1 MATVAGVCGNA
12 FVAAVIV
19 RTPLS
24 RRAIQIARAVAIVA
38 DALQLVLLPLFVE
51 GFASVLNDALDVVVG
66 IVLVRLVG
74 WNPVFLPTIVVEL
87 LPFGNLAP
95 TWTIA
100 LFIATR
106 SRQTALPP
114 KESVTDGE
122 ERR

>member
-1 MATVAGVCGNA
+1 MATVAGVCGDA

-19 RTPLS
+19 RTPPS

-66 IVLVRLVG
+66 IILVRLVG

-106 SRQTALPP
+106 SRQPVLPP
-114 KESVTDGE
+114 KESGTDGE
-122 ERR
+122 ERQ

>member
-1 MATVAGVCGNA
+1 MASVAGVCGDA

-19 RTPLS
+19 RTPPS
-24 RRAIQIARAVAIVA
+24 RRAIQVARAVAMVA
-38 DALQLVLLPLFVE
+38 DGLQLVLLPFFVE

-106 SRQTALPP
+106 SRQTAIEP
-114 KESVTDGE
+114 KALAADRE
-122 ERR
+122 EV

>member
-1 MATVAGVCGNA
+1 VE
-12 FVAAVIV
+12 AVIV
-19 RTPLS
+19 EAPS

-66 IVLVRLVG
+66 IILVRLVG

-106 SRQTALPP
+106 SRQPVLPP
-114 KESVTDGE
+114 KESGTDGE
-122 ERR
+122 ERQ

>member
-1 MATVAGVCGNA
+1 MASVAGVCGDA
-12 FVAAVIV
+12 FVAAVAV
-19 RTPLS
+19 RTPS
-24 RRAIQIARAVAIVA
+24 PRAIRIARTVAIIA
-38 DALQLVLLPLFVE
+38 DGLQLVLFPFFVE

-66 IVLVRLVG
+66 IILVRLVG

-106 SRQTALPP
+106 SRQTASPAN
-114 KESVTDGE
+114 ESLTEGE
-122 ERR
+122 QRR

>member
-1 MATVAGVCGNA
+1 MATVAGVCGDA
-12 FVAAVIV
+12 FVATVIV
-19 RTPLS
+19 RTPS

-66 IVLVRLVG
+66 IALIWLIG

-106 SRQTALPP
+106 SRQTALLP
-114 KESVTDGE
+114 KESPA
-122 ERR
+122 ERVERQ

>member
-1 MATVAGVCGNA
+1 MASVASVCGDA
-12 FVAAVIV
+12 FVAAVMV
-19 RTPLS
+19 RTPS

-106 SRQTALPP
+106 SRQPAIEPKALVSDRD
-114 KESVTDGE
+114 EV
-122 ERR
+122 

>member
-1 MATVAGVCGNA
+1 MATVAGVCGDA
-12 FVAAVIV
+12 FVAAVIM
-19 RTPLS
+19 RTPS

-66 IVLVRLVG
+66 IVLIRLIG
-74 WNPVFLPTIVVEL
+74 WNPVFLPTMVVEL

-106 SRQTALPP
+106 SRQTSLPP
-114 KESVTDGE
+114 KESLTEGE

>member
-1 MATVAGVCGNA
+1 MAGVCGNA

-19 RTPLS
+19 RTPS

-38 DALQLVLLPLFVE
+38 DGLQLVLLPFFVE

-66 IVLVRLVG
+66 IILVRLIG

-106 SRQTALPP
+106 SRQTALEP
-114 KESVTDGE
+114 KALASDRDEV
-122 ERR
+122 